1 MTATEAGDRL
11 HWVLHDKA
19 WTGVCR
25 ERMGMTTPCDLER
38 AIAAIEDEATATLRA
53 ALDGGD
59 ALADEMT
66 AHGDPLA
73 AEFGDALR
81 AALDDQYRETPPCPF
96 CGHREHRDDI
106 CEQDLG
112 EHGECQCADAR
123 PRSDGD
129 IVRAAYDR
137 LDAVNIE
144 QARTIATLRAER
156 DEAQMEY
163 GDACMTMDDQR
174 ADIARLNETL
184 NSEIAECVRLRAAL
198 HGLVE
203 DHRPLV
209 RNGPFIECSCG
220 WQYDE
225 GDGDE
230 WVLHLRA
237 ALATA
242 KETP

>member
-38 AIAAIEDEATATLRA
+38 AIAAIEDEATAT
-53 ALDGGD
+53 
-59 ALADEMT
+59 
-66 AHGDPLA
+66 
-73 AEFGDALR
+73 LR